1 MRLFP
6 GFTKKDFFSSEEQ
19 LRIIESIQQAE
30 KKTSGEIRIYL
41 ESKCKYVEPLDR
53 AVEIFY
59 GLKMNETIE
68 RNAVLVYLAYKDH
81 QLAIFADEGIHKKT
95 GPDFWRTEVKTMLA
109 LFNKEDYASGMV
121 NVIRDI
127 GDALYEHF
135 PFVKD
140 TDRNELPDDIIFG

>member
-6 GFTKKDFFSSEEQ
+6 AFTKKDFFSSEEQ
-19 LRIIESIQQAE
+19 SRITESIQKAE

-53 AVEIFY
+53 AVEVFY

-68 RNAVLVYLAYKDH
+68 KNAVLVYLAYKDH
-81 QLAIFADEGIHKKT
+81 QLAIFADEGIHKKA
-95 GPDFWRTEVKTMLA
+95 GPDFWKTEVKVMLTH
-109 LFNKEDYASGMV
+109 FNKEDYASGIV
-121 NVIRDI
+121 NVIRHI

-140 TDRNELPDDIIFG
+140 TDKNELPDDIIFG

>member
-1 MRLFP
+1 MGLFP

-19 LRIIESIQQAE
+19 SRIIESIQQAE

-53 AVEIFY
+53 AVEVFY

-68 RNAVLVYLAYKDH
+68 KNAVLIYLAYKDH

-95 GPDFWRTEVKTMLA
+95 GVDFWKTEIKTMLA
-109 LFNKEDYASGMV
+109 QFNREDYASGIV
-121 NVIRDI
+121 NVINDI

-140 TDRNELPDDIIFG
+140 TDKNELPDDIVFG